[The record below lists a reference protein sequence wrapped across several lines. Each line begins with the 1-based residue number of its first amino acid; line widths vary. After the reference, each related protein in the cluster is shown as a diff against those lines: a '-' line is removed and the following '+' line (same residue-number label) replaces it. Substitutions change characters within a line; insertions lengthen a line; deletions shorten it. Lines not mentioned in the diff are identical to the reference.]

1 MILLIRSPAVP
12 DRVSDDFVNLFV
24 FALGSGAHGREM
36 HFRIV
41 CFANV
46 SVLRDAFQ
54 DWTGPQAASDYFV
67 NSSAGSTGQGL
78 RRFC

>member
-1 MILLIRSPAVP
+1 MSIRSPAVP
-12 DRVSDDFVNLFV
+12 EWVSDDFVNLFV